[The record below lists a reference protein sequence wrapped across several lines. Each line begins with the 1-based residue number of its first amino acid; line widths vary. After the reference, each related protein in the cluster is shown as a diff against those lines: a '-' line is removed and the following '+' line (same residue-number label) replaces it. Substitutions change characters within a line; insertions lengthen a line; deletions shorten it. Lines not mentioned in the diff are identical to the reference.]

1 MRRTRVAGALAVLVV
16 LAGCSGPADG
26 AGAAPAPP
34 PGSRAPTS
42 PAPTSPA
49 PTSPAPSGPAPSGPA
64 PSGPAPSVEPAVPDT
79 LLLPDEGRR
88 STVAEFTDWTT
99 DRTLARAWLLDP
111 CLPTTYPTD
120 GQRVRF
126 RTVSREGPEAFDA
139 RQLGVY
145 PTAEVAAEV
154 LAGFRRVLAACR
166 TGQRDGGAPWT
177 WVTADAPDLGDD
189 GFLAASAF
197 VAPQYSSHGARI
209 AVTRVGSAVFLAHA
223 GGEYGTAEIDDG
235 AQAVREVAQRFVDSL

>member
-1 MRRTRVAGALAVLVV
+1 MTGMCRALLAVLVV
-16 LAGCSGPADG
+16 LAGCAGPAMG
-26 AGAAPAPP
+26 AGPAPP
-34 PGSRAPTS
+34 PGA
-42 PAPTSPA
+42 PAPT
-49 PTSPAPSGPAPSGPA
+49 
-64 PSGPAPSVEPAVPDT
+64 VEPAIPDT

-88 STVAEFTDWTT
+88 RTVAEFTDWIT
-99 DRTLARAWLLDP
+99 DRTLTRAWLLDP

-145 PTAEVAAEV
+145 PTPEVAAEV

-166 TGQRDGGAPWT
+166 TGQLEGGARWT
-177 WVTADAPDLGDD
+177 WVTADVPGLGDD
-189 GFLAASAF
+189 GFLAASTF
-197 VAPQYSSHGARI
+197 VAPEYASHGARI

-223 GGEYGTAEIDDG
+223 GGEYYTAEIDDG
-235 AQAVREVAQRFVDSL
+235 AQAVREVAQRFLDSL